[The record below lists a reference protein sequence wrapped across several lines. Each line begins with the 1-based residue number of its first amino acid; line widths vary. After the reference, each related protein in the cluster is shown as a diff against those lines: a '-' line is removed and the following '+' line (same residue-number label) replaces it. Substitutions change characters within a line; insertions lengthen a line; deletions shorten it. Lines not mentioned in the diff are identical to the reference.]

1 MQMIDLFLKTNK
13 DLCNKCKCYLP
24 QAQTNIFQ
32 LYNEYIIQ
40 YMNIRCNQ
48 IVVDA
53 GGGRSCSF
61 AKHKALHKNTQII
74 SVDISEE
81 QLKYNYDVDKKIVA
95 DIMRGLP
102 FRNEKVDLLVSKSV
116 LEHLEKLENFIIHS
130 SRVLKKNGCCIHLFP
145 SKFAPFSLINQL
157 LPKNISKKLLYFLKP
172 KSRGFCGFPSFY
184 NKCFYSAIKSLFE
197 KHGFEIVDVHL
208 SYYQSPYFDFFVPL
222 YLFSAIYDIILQ
234 IVGAKNLCAY
244 ILVVAKKL

>member
-1 MQMIDLFLKTNK
+1 MLRGLIAPDLKKNDAIYRNNYQIQKSYNSLKKYMQMIDIFLKTNK

-81 QLKYNYDVDKKIVA
+81 QLKYNHDVDKKIVA

-102 FRNEKVDLLVSKSV
+102 
-116 LEHLEKLENFIIHS
+116 LETKRLIFSYQNLRLNIH
-130 SRVLKKNGCCIHLFP
+130 RK
-145 SKFAPFSLINQL
+145 A
-157 LPKNISKKLLYFLKP
+157 
-172 KSRGFCGFPSFY
+172 
-184 NKCFYSAIKSLFE
+184 
-197 KHGFEIVDVHL
+197 
-208 SYYQSPYFDFFVPL
+208 
-222 YLFSAIYDIILQ
+222 
-234 IVGAKNLCAY
+234 
-244 ILVVAKKL
+244 